1 MKIKSHFR
9 SCDSKEKIFFHGW
22 KKKFPILIY
31 LKLPNK
37 TGDAKKNISSQVRE
51 DILII

>member
-1 MKIKSHFR
+1 MWLQR
-9 SCDSKEKIFFHGW
+9 EIFFPW
-22 KKKFPILIY
+22 LKKKFPILIY